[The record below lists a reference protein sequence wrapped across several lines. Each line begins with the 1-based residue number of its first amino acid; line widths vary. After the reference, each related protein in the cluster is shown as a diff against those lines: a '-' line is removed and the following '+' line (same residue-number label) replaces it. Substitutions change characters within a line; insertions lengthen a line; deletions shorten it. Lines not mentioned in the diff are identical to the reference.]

1 VEYPI
6 PKSQYLKAKQMTPL
20 ILEYVLTGK
29 QRGYNFT
36 SPTQGYDEETLKRI
50 WRTAMPR
57 GQGWAEYVG
66 ARSLK
71 CFPLDERRL
80 VLSDVTVT
88 DQTDESGRRGIRRA
102 EVRVMFAEECAAHL
116 RQRLRSYPAQ
126 VERELS
132 RLPTAGQWAQVVG
145 RVMPLMGKGQPQ
157 LILTHPFDRP
167 RWQVMEGVI
176 IKLALA
182 LQVGLKRYSGVVPF
196 TTLTLDPR
204 EEMAL
209 VGVPASSAALGNGVE
224 PLALHF

>member
-1 VEYPI
+1 
-6 PKSQYLKAKQMTPL
+6 
-20 ILEYVLTGK
+20 
-29 QRGYNFT
+29 
-36 SPTQGYDEETLKRI
+36 
-50 WRTAMPR
+50 
-57 GQGWAEYVG
+57 
-66 ARSLK
+66 
-71 CFPLDERRL
+71 
-80 VLSDVTVT
+80 
-88 DQTDESGRRGIRRA
+88 
-102 EVRVMFAEECAAHL
+102 MFAEECAAHL